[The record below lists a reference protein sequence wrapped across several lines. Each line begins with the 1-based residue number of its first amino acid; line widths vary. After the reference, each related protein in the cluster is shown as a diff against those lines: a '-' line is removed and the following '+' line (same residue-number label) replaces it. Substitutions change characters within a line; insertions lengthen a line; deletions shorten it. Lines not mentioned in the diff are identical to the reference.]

1 MSFNFVFYALSF
13 EFITMKSSDRLK
25 NLPPYLFAD
34 LDRQKKAARAKG
46 QDIIDLS
53 IGDPDVE
60 PPLPLV
66 EALKSALHE
75 HGIHRYPD
83 YTGCPEFRRAVS
95 KWLSNR
101 HGVQVSPDGE
111 VLTLIG
117 SKEGLAHLIFAVV
130 NPGDTVLIP
139 SPGYP
144 AYTQAT
150 ILAGAAPHFIPI
162 TKEHHYL
169 PAFDDIPKTVLKKTK
184 ILFLNYPN
192 NPTSALA
199 HPTVFEAAIRLAHE
213 YGFIVCHDA
222 AYIEIFSGMQK
233 PVSILSLPGAK
244 DVAVEFHSFSKTF
257 CIAGWRVGFAAG
269 NAGIL
274 STLAKFKQNMDS
286 GLFTGIQ
293 KALVY
298 AMEHLGSHVDG
309 LNSIYASRRQSFVK
323 TLERMG
329 FHSLLSD
336 ATFYVWAEIPT
347 KVSSID
353 FCKRLLEKCAVAA
366 TPGIGFGQNGEGH
379 VRFSLTVPTERLE
392 EAATRMAK
400 L

>member
-1 MSFNFVFYALSF
+1 
-13 EFITMKSSDRLK
+13 MKSSDRLK

-34 LDRQKKAARAKG
+34 LDRQKAAVRAKG
-46 QDIIDLS
+46 QDVIDLS
-53 IGDPDVE
+53 IGDPDLE

-66 EALKSALHE
+66 EALKAALHE

-83 YTGCPEFRRAVS
+83 YSGSLEFRRTVS
-95 KWLSNR
+95 KWLATR
-101 HGVQVSPDGE
+101 HGVHVSPDKE
-111 VLTLIG
+111 VLALIG
-117 SKEGLAHLIFAVV
+117 SKEGLAHLIFAFA
-130 NPGDTVLIP
+130 NPGDTILIP

-150 ILAGAAPHFIPI
+150 ILAGAVPHFIPI
-162 TKEHHYL
+162 TKENHYL
-169 PAFDDIPKTVLKKTK
+169 PVLTDIPKSVLKKTR

-192 NPTSALA
+192 NPTSA
-199 HPTVFEAAIRLAHE
+199 VGSRGIFEAAIELARE
-213 YGFIVCHDA
+213 YGFIICHDA
-222 AYIEIFSGMQK
+222 AYIEIFSGEQK

-257 CIAGWRVGFAAG
+257 CVAGWRVGFAAG
-269 NAGIL
+269 HEDIL
-274 STLAKFKQNMDS
+274 STLGKFKQNMDS

-298 AMEHLGSHVDG
+298 AMEHLGSHVVG

-323 TLERMG
+323 TLGRMG
-329 FHSLLSD
+329 FHVLLSD
-336 ATFYVWAEIPT
+336 ATFYIWAELPA
-347 KVSSID
+347 KASSID

-366 TPGIGFGQNGEGH
+366 TPGIGFGTHGEGF

-392 EAATRMAK
+392 EAAVRMAK